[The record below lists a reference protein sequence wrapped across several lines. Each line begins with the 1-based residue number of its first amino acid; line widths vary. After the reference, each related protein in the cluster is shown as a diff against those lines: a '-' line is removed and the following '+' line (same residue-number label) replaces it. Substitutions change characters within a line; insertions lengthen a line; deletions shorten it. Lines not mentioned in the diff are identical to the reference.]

1 VYPALA
7 SQFVLLMLGSSV
19 VAAIS
24 AEELTA
30 ITNTLQSTTFR
41 AFEFYFVATGL
52 YLLMTIG
59 MRLLLHA
66 IYWAIFERSR
76 PAERAWS
83 R

>member
-1 VYPALA
+1 
-7 SQFVLLMLGSSV
+7 MTSSF

-41 AFEFYFVATGL
+41 AFEFYFVATGI
-52 YLLMTIG
+52 YLAMSLG
-59 MRLLLHA
+59 ARGLLDA
-66 IYWAIFERSR
+66 IYWAVFVRGR
-76 PAERAWS
+76 PMDRAWA